1 MSRAFDRARFAI
13 VLLAL
18 APVFALPAVGEDFA
32 GWSDNE
38 VNAAL
43 ANTRL
48 QPPHPQMM
56 RAALTLCPM
65 IVANDTAGAIDCAV
79 NEILGARLP
88 TLAPRDATML
98 SGLPE

>member
-13 VLLAL
+13 VLLGL
-18 APVFALPAVGEDFA
+18 ASVFALPAVGEDFA

-48 QPPHPQMM
+48 QSPDAHLTQSD
-56 RAALTLCPM
+56 LTLCPTTG
-65 IVANDTAGAIDCAV
+65 ADDTASAIDCEV
-79 NEILGARLP
+79 NEALSANSRTSAP
-88 TLAPRDATML
+88 TDSTML
-98 SGLPE
+98 SGLPG